1 VQVVQRSTWLFF
13 LTSFFSL
20 CATAPLLAQ
29 PLCFKQSFVHPPSLP
44 VFSSAYG
51 LSSFSSYSFDAA
63 YFQLD
68 SASVLLDSTR
78 GNVLS
83 DSLSTARDTT
93 LKYRLDPG
101 IVALGAAVL
110 PGFGQIY
117 NRSYWK
123 LPIVYGIIGWFAYNY
138 IRQNNEY
145 LRWQGLYND
154 SLAAAQARGVT
165 PAPETTAYRAF
176 RESARESRDEYG
188 VYILLAYLLSIVDAY
203 IDAHLFGFDV
213 SDDLTSRAAPASG
226 VPVLSIKLKF

>member
-1 VQVVQRSTWLFF
+1 MQRSTWLFF
-13 LTSFFSL
+13 LTTLFSL
-20 CATAPLLAQ
+20 CAIAPLSAQ
-29 PLCFKQSFVHPPSLP
+29 PLCFKKSFVHSPSLP
-44 VFSSAYG
+44 VFSHIYG
-51 LSSFSSYSFDAA
+51 SSSFSSHSLDAA

-68 SASVLLDSTR
+68 AALLTLDSAR

-83 DSLSTARDTT
+83 DSLSTAQDTT

-101 IVALGAAVL
+101 LVALGAAVL
-110 PGFGQIY
+110 PGFGQLY

-154 SLAAAQARGVT
+154 SLAAAQARGVA

-176 RESARESRDEYG
+176 RESAREARDEYG

-203 IDAHLFGFDV
+203 IDAHLFGFDI
-213 SDDLTSRAAPASG
+213 SDDLASRTAPASG
-226 VPVLSIKLKF
+226 TPVFSIKLKF